1 MDKIP
6 DENRTLVVQSTV
18 FQFPTGS
25 LVVSNGKQ
33 VWQYDPTKKVVY
45 TGSASSPANGTPTTG
60 PGIGGGG
67 SGTSRSQFILNLM
80 RSIFTRSKATLV
92 SSSAK
97 VNGHDA
103 YDVHVI
109 PQARAK
115 GTPESGD
122 NLDYEG
128 EVYIDKA
135 SSLPLKLDL
144 TISSFGHVVL
154 DLPNLMLNT
163 PLPDS
168 LFTYVPPAGVKV
180 LPLQAANANPGTGSL
195 TLAQAQQQAGYHLL
209 SIPASQTAYQLQGVD
224 ALGAPG
230 NQIYTL
236 NYLKGSTS
244 FTISEGKSLAN
255 LPSDGGQSL
264 SLRGTTAN
272 LSPSGG
278 LTTLAWTEN
287 GVGIRIVGNLSNDEI
302 VALAKLL
309 S

>member
-1 MDKIP
+1 
-6 DENRTLVVQSTV
+6 V
-18 FQFPTGS
+18 
-25 LVVSNGKQ
+25 
-33 VWQYDPTKKVVY
+33 
-45 TGSASSPANGTPTTG
+45 
-60 PGIGGGG
+60 
-67 SGTSRSQFILNLM
+67 
-80 RSIFTRSKATLV
+80 RSIFTHSKATLV
-92 SSSAK
+92 STMAK

-109 PQARAK
+109 PQVSAK
-115 GTPESGD
+115 GTQEAEN

-128 EVYIDKA
+128 DVYIDKA
-135 SSLPLKLDL
+135 SSFPLKLDL
-144 TISSFGHVVL
+144 TVSDFGHVLL
-154 DLPNLMLNT
+154 DLPNLMLNA

-209 SIPASQTAYQLQGVD
+209 SIPASQTVYQLQGVD
-224 ALGAPG
+224 TLGAPG

-236 NYLKGSTS
+236 NYLKGAIS

-255 LPSDGGQSL
+255 LPSDGGQPVSV
-264 SLRGTTAN
+264 RGTTAN
-272 LSPSGG
+272 LSTSGG

-302 VALAKLL
+302 VAIAKLL